1 MLSRRRRFP
10 LRQRSLK
17 RPPEPTGK
25 TPAGGK
31 PSMSELPKVS
41 RRLLNT
47 RSMAIQRPGG
57 DERGDERDD
66 ERDDE
71 RRGETQSFPDCHT
84 ERQACEARR
93 GVSISCEGPAT

>member
-17 RPPEPTGK
+17 RPSEPTGK

-57 DERGDERDD
+57 DER
-66 ERDDE
+66 DDE
-71 RRGETQSFPDCHT
+71 RRGETQSFSDCHT
-84 ERQACEARR
+84 ERQTCEARR

>member
-17 RPPEPTGK
+17 RPSEPTGK

-57 DERGDERDD
+57 DER
-66 ERDDE
+66 DDE